1 MSKQVFSSSNCMKFN
16 DALVKLKLEPDW
28 ENIFQD
34 ATNMT
39 QANVASIKAEEKE
52 RHEIYSNNL
61 RVEENFRNE
70 EKQELNREVNISLVN
85 KKLIPNKESSI
96 ELCFKKWGKIKREFS
111 NGKDGR
117 SLTQLLLYRSIITY
131 FYQEKGLT

>member
-1 MSKQVFSSSNCMKFN
+1 MSKQVFSSLNCMKFN

-61 RVEENFRNE
+61 RVEENLRNE
-70 EKQELNREVNISLVN
+70 KKQELNREVYILLVN

>member
-1 MSKQVFSSSNCMKFN
+1 
-16 DALVKLKLEPDW
+16 
-28 ENIFQD
+28 
-34 ATNMT
+34 MT

-117 SLTQLLLYRSIITY
+117 SLTQLLFYRSIITN
-131 FYQEKGLT
+131 FYQGKGLT